1 MLSACPSRVQS
12 FAAAEPSDSD
22 PGGVKKA
29 RSCRGIALVPKM
41 IKKLVG
47 RGLQGRVRRRVGAVD
62 GVALSDSELPT

>member
-1 MLSACPSRVQS
+1 
-12 FAAAEPSDSD
+12 
-22 PGGVKKA
+22 
-29 RSCRGIALVPKM
+29 M